1 MVFAGSSRVLSI
13 AAHVGIPSLFFILN
27 SCSTLSVVMSLMFT
41 INVCCIV
48 FSPWA
53 FFGMLRSSEYT
64 SPTISNYFP
73 ESTLQLTDISFSLNQ
88 QFAIIVIKQSKTD
101 PFKAGCT
108 IRVAATNSVICPVTA
123 LRQYLHVRV
132 PVVVGPL
139 FLFQNR
145 CFLTRQFVSDF
156 LHRALPNI
164 NCNTHSFRI
173 GGASAAAS
181 AGVSDAVIKILGRWS
196 SDAYRRY
203 IRLSDTIVQDAG
215 LRISNLDVATKFW
228 DTDTGTSHPL

>member
-1 MVFAGSSRVLSI
+1 MLHSVF
-13 AAHVGIPSLFFILN
+13 
-27 SCSTLSVVMSLMFT
+27 TL
-41 INVCCIV
+41 
-48 FSPWA
+48 A

-88 QFAIIVIKQSKTD
+88 QFAIIIIKQSKTD

-108 IRVAATNSVICPVTA
+108 IRMAATNSVICPVTV

-132 PVVVGPL
+132 PVVGPL

-145 CFLTRQFVSDF
+145 CFLTCQFVSDF

-181 AGVSDAVIKILGRWS
+181 ASVSDVVIKILGRWS